1 MQGFCVPPEL
11 MEDTKGGEEFVD
23 QEAGGFDEGEGAND
37 VSENID
43 RNNLVSENSIIIIN
57 IV

>member
-1 MQGFCVPPEL
+1 

-43 RNNLVSENSIIIIN
+43 KNNLVSENSVAIN
-57 IV
+57 SR